1 MKGLEE
7 PKTEEGKGGQ
17 TELDFSMTAEE
28 RQAFATGI
36 RRKMLTGEELT
47 PEEQR
52 FVDADRKLF
61 GRDNNHRHP
70 EV

>member
-7 PKTEEGKGGQ
+7 PKTGEGKGGQ
-17 TELDFSMTAEE
+17 TKLDFSMTAEE

-36 RRKMLTGEELT
+36 RRKMLAGEERT

-52 FVDADRKLF
+52 FVDAEHELF
-61 GRDNNHRHP
+61 GKDNDPRHP